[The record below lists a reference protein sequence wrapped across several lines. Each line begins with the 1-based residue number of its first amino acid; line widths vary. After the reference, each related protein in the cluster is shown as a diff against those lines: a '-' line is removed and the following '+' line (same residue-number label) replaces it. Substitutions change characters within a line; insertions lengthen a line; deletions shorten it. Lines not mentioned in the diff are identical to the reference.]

1 MVTCPSAQ
9 SLQAYLQGELDACSS
24 EDIEVHAEHCKV
36 CQATLAG
43 LAVSS
48 QESLRIA
55 TSPER
60 GVADTRERIFTSLPT
75 VKLLNL
81 NANLPQI
88 QGFEVLRVLG
98 SGGIGVVYEAL
109 QLDLNRRVALKMLKP
124 GVCDDET
131 LARFQLEAETVA
143 KLNHAN
149 IVKIFAQGSVDGR
162 PYLALEMID
171 GGNLAGRLRHGPLA
185 ADVAAA
191 IAEKAARGVHC
202 AHQVGVVHRD
212 LKPANILIERT
223 GGSVR
228 EAATGSPTQDAV
240 SGLTAN
246 CCVKV
251 ADFGLARRIDSTKD
265 LTRTGMLM
273 GTPTYM
279 APEQTNDSSI
289 HVTPATDVHALGA
302 ILYEMLT
309 GRPPF
314 LGAGT
319 VETLL
324 TLVITDAVP
333 PRRLNPGVP
342 RDLETICL
350 KCLQKAPGNRYP
362 SAEALAEDL
371 RRYLDGKPI
380 VARPVGPLERVRKW
394 AKRRPAA
401 AALIVLILLVPLVWL
416 PLVTVFW
423 QDAVNAGAAAK
434 TALAEKETQRQ
445 LAVAARVKTKEA
457 LDAEEKQR
465 QLAESNLSSLRIL
478 LAHREWLSDHVE
490 QAERLLD
497 QCPLGHRPWEWHYV
511 KRLCHK
517 ELLTLQG
524 HTGAVHAVAYS
535 PDGKRLASGGRH
547 IEVNGNVGQV
557 KIWDMDS
564 GQELLA
570 LDGHEAP
577 VRAVAYS
584 PDGLHLASAD
594 ERGMIRLWDAA
605 SGALRRTF
613 KGHAG
618 FVYSLAFHPNNSQLV
633 SGGADNLVRVWDVAT
648 AAECF
653 SFRETAGPIL
663 RVNAVAYSPTGDHIA
678 TSGGSK
684 FIKLWDAATGKL
696 QFQMGPHLSEVQ
708 AIAFRPDGQ
717 QIASASDD
725 KTVRIWDPKT
735 KSLVQVLRGHTR
747 GVETVIYAPDGK
759 SIISGAMDGGLG
771 ELKIWDPIAGEEKY
785 SLRGHREGIRS
796 LAVRRDGLRL
806 VSASA
811 DMSIKIWDPN
821 TDSEA
826 DTLRNIGP
834 SFSFSP
840 DRKHLAAISVANKAG
855 RRIKIWDVKT
865 LEPVAEFDTDFVAAH
880 NIAYSHDGNKIA
892 AACGGQIRILDL
904 PSRKSTYHV
913 ASTKNGGVDVCFSP
927 DDAFLA
933 ISVNNERNVKV
944 CDAIT
949 CNLRQ
954 TLPGHFG
961 RTESVRYHPDGKL
974 ILTAGA
980 NEAKL
985 WNAADGTLLRILAGH
1000 DGPVQ
1005 EAVFSTDGTRIA
1017 TASHDR
1023 TARIWATDTGELL
1036 NILPG
1041 HGHFVVAVAFSPDGQ
1056 RLATSDNEGV
1066 VKLWN
1071 AQTGQVVLTL
1081 QKKFSEGLPGVIAR
1095 PRRISFSPDGHRL
1108 AAWYSDSTLR
1118 ILNATPVNDRNE
1130 TKPK

>member
-1 MVTCPSAQ
+1 MVICPSAQ
-9 SLQAYLQGELDACSS
+9 ALQAYLQDELDSRSC
-24 EDIEVHAEHCKV
+24 EDIEVHAEHCQV

-43 LAVSS
+43 LAVSLH
-48 QESLRIA
+48 ESFRLA
-55 TSPER
+55 TPPKR
-60 GVADTRERIFTSLPT
+60 GAAGTREPVSTPGPT
-75 VKLLNL
+75 VKHPNL
-81 NANLPQI
+81 NAKLPQI
-88 QGFEVLRVLG
+88 PGFEVLRILG

-109 QLDLNRRVALKMLKP
+109 QLDLNRRVALKMLQP

-171 GGNLAGRLRHGPLA
+171 GGNLAERLRHGPLA

-191 IAEKAARGVHC
+191 IVEKAARGVHC

-212 LKPANILIERT
+212 LKPANILIQRRE
-223 GGSVR
+223 GSVR

-240 SGLTAN
+240 SGLTAD

-251 ADFGLARRIDSTKD
+251 ADFGLARRINSTKD

-324 TLVITDAVP
+324 TLVITEAVP

-350 KCLQKAPGNRYP
+350 KCLQKAPGNRYA

-371 RRYLDGKPI
+371 RRYLDGKPV
-380 VARPVGPLERVRKW
+380 VARPVGPLERVQKW
-394 AKRRPAA
+394 AQRRPAV
-401 AALIVLILLVPLVWL
+401 AALIVLILLVPMVWL

-445 LAVAARVKTKEA
+445 LAVAAGAKTKEA

-465 QLAESNLSSLRIL
+465 QLAETNLSSLRIV

-490 QAERLLD
+490 QAEKLLD
-497 QCPLGHRPWEWHYV
+497 QCPPGHRPWEWHYV

-517 ELLTLQG
+517 ELLTLHG
-524 HTGAVHAVAYS
+524 HTGAVNAVAYS

-547 IEVNGNVGQV
+547 IETTSNGGQV

-564 GQELLA
+564 GQELLT
-570 LDGHEAP
+570 LIGHEVP

-584 PDGLHLASAD
+584 RDGLHLASAD
-594 ERGMIRLWDAA
+594 EHGMIRLWDAA
-605 SGALRRTF
+605 SGNLRHAF
-613 KGHAG
+613 KGHNG
-618 FVYSLAFHPNNSQLV
+618 FIYSLAFHPNGSQLV

-648 AAECF
+648 AAELL
-653 SFRETAGPIL
+653 SFRETPGTVF
-663 RVNAVAYSPTGDHIA
+663 RVTTVAYSPTGDVIA

-684 FIKLWDAATGKL
+684 FVKLWEAATGKML
-696 QFQMGPHLSEVQ
+696 LRVGPHLSEVQ
-708 AIAFRPDGQ
+708 AIAFRPDGE

-725 KTVRIWDPKT
+725 KSVRIWDLKS

-747 GVETVIYAPDGK
+747 GVNTVVYTPNGK

-796 LAVRRDGLRL
+796 LAVRHDGLRL

-811 DMSIKIWDPN
+811 DKSIKIWDPN
-821 TDSEA
+821 SDSEA
-826 DTLRNIGP
+826 DTLRNIAPG
-834 SFSFSP
+834 FGFSP
-840 DRKHLAAISVANKAG
+840 DNKHLATISVAAKAA

-865 LEPVAEFDTDFVAAH
+865 LQDVAEFATNFSAVDT
-880 NIAYSHDGNKIA
+880 IAYSHDGKKIA
-892 AACGGQIRILDL
+892 AACGGQFQVLDL

-913 ASTKNGGVDVCFSP
+913 ASTENAIVDICFSP
-927 DDAFLA
+927 DDAFVA
-933 ISVNNERNVKV
+933 TAVNNERDVKIR
-944 CDAIT
+944 DAIT
-949 CNLRQ
+949 GELRQ
-954 TLPGHFG
+954 ALPGHFG
-961 RTESVRYHPDGKL
+961 RTESVRYHRDGKL

-980 NEAKL
+980 NDAKL
-985 WNAADGTLLRILAGH
+985 WDATDGTLLRTFTGH
-1000 DGPVQ
+1000 DGTVQ
-1005 EAVFSTDGTRIA
+1005 EAVFSPDGTTIA

-1023 TARIWATDTGELL
+1023 TARIWATGTGKLL
-1036 NILPG
+1036 TILPG
-1041 HGHFVVAVAFSPDGQ
+1041 HGHFVVAVAFSPNGE
-1056 RLATSDNEGV
+1056 RLATSDNEGA

-1071 AQTGQVVLTL
+1071 ARTGQLLLTL
-1081 QKKFSEGLPGVIAR
+1081 EKKFSEGLPGVMAR
-1095 PRRISFSPDGHRL
+1095 PRHLSFSPDGHRL
-1108 AAWYSDSTLR
+1108 AAWYTDSTLR
-1118 ILNATPVNDRNE
+1118 VWNATPFND
-1130 TKPK
+1130 